1 MKKFIQLYKRF
12 ERFWH
17 WLQAFLVLT
26 LMITGFE
33 QHGLISIFGFRYA
46 AYIHNACFFA
56 WGFLYIMIMTW
67 IMTTGEWKQF
77 IPSFKGMDKVF
88 RFYSYGVFLGEKHP
102 HHTTPQEKFNPMQK
116 MGYIVILFAILPVQF
131 VTGYLFFFFP
141 ELRELGIIA
150 RIDLVAYIHTF
161 MAYTLCSFVI
171 IHLYMITM
179 GDKLTSHLK
188 AMLTGK
194 DEIED

>member
-17 WLQAFLVLT
+17 WLQAALVLT
-26 LMITGFE
+26 LLVTGLE
-33 QHGLISIFGFRYA
+33 QHGLFHLFGFRYA
-46 AYIHNACFFA
+46 AYIHNGCFFA
-56 WGFLYIMIMTW
+56 WGFLYIMIITW
-67 IMTTGEWKQF
+67 IITTGEWRQF
-77 IPSFKGMDKVF
+77 IPDFKEMKTVF
-88 RFYSYGVFLGEKHP
+88 RFYAWGVFLGEKHP
-102 HHTTPQEKFNPMQK
+102 HHTTPERKFNALQG
-116 MGYIVILFAILPVQF
+116 MGYAVILFGILPIQF

-141 ELRELGIIA
+141 ELRELGLIA

-161 MAYTLCSFVI
+161 IAYTLASFVI

-188 AMLTGK
+188 AMITGK
-194 DEIED
+194 DEIEE